1 MRSMLLA
8 FLLFLM
14 TCTTA
19 RAGTAA
25 PANAVQATAR
35 EQIEQVVARFQAAV
49 VHKDG
54 ATLKQLFLP
63 KDASWIAVL
72 SEPSYR
78 AMHAAHPGAPRF
90 RPGSAAEFTGMVVGT
105 PARMEERFSNVRIET
120 DGAVASVYFEF
131 VFLLDG
137 KPNNRGSEAWQ
148 LINTGSGWKIN
159 ALVYSVT
166 LDPAHP
172 Q

>member
-1 MRSMLLA
+1 MKSALLA
-8 FLLFLM
+8 SLLFFL
-14 TCTTA
+14 T
-19 RAGTAA
+19 GTAA
-25 PANAVQATAR
+25 VAKTAVPGDAMQATAR
-35 EQIEQVVARFQAAV
+35 DQIQQVVERFQTAV

-54 ATLKQLFLP
+54 AALKQLFLP

-72 SEPSYR
+72 SEPSYH
-78 AMHAAHPGAPRF
+78 AMHAAHSRAPRF
-90 RPGSAAEFTGMVVGT
+90 EPGSATEFIGMVVAA
-105 PARMEERFSNVRIET
+105 PARMEERFFDVKIET
-120 DGAVASVYFEF
+120 DGTVASVYFDF

-159 ALVYSVT
+159 ALIYSVT
-166 LDPAHP
+166 LDPAHL